1 MRKLIV
7 CFVGNAGQI
16 SAVVQFS
23 AMLAEA
29 QAIMA
34 FFILNVGK
42 NIFWKTHHNFQCNFL
57 TPIPN

>member
-1 MRKLIV
+1 V